1 MLHFVFI
8 FFFFLKIQKTKK
20 EKFIDQLFSIPI
32 LNIELH
38 ENDAYPRK
46 MKIIADNAN
55 HVNYTISFA
64 TTRKKRQFMDAIRT
78 QRNAPSQT

>member
-1 MLHFVFI
+1 MRI
-8 FFFFLKIQKTKK
+8 FSIYLKKTKR

-46 MKIIADNAN
+46 MKIIADNAS
-55 HVNYTISFA
+55 HVNYTVTFA
-64 TTRKKRQFMDAIRT
+64 ATRKKKQFMDAIRK
-78 QRNAPSQT
+78 QRNTTNHK

>member
-1 MLHFVFI
+1 MTL
-8 FFFFLKIQKTKK
+8 FLSFSQKTKK

-46 MKIIADNAN
+46 MKIIAEDTNAT
-55 HVNYTISFA
+55 HVNYTVTFA
-64 TTRKKRQFMDAIRT
+64 TTRKKKQFMDAIRK
-78 QRNAPSQT
+78 QIPNCK